1 MKNEKSIS
9 KVLELKEMAE
19 DQLEL
24 QARKVRDE
32 LEGETARLDLLRNT
46 LEYATMEFE
55 ARRNADSI
63 HRQELELFYSYV
75 SSLSKQIVKQ
85 KIMVQK
91 KQAEAD
97 LIQHAMLEAYK
108 EKRLVEIL
116 YNKVLHQEMRETLL
130 SEQKEADF
138 LFLSRKLR
146 Q

>member
-1 MKNEKSIS
+1 MKNEKTIS

-19 DQLEL
+19 DQIEL
-24 QARKVRDE
+24 QARRVRNE
-32 LEGETARLDLLRNT
+32 LDGETARLDLLRNT

-55 ARRNADSI
+55 ARRNTDSI

-75 SSLSKQIVKQ
+75 SSLSKQIVRQ

-138 LFLSRKLR
+138 SFLSRKLR